1 MDIYDYL
8 KMDHDKVDHLFQ
20 LFEKST
26 LLKRQQETVALII
39 QELLVHAH
47 SEQETFYKFLLKFP
61 ETKEIALHGEK
72 EHRDIE
78 EQVHLISKASG
89 KQWNDAVLKLKEIV
103 HHHVKEE
110 EGKIFN
116 KAKKVIS
123 PEEALII
130 KEKMHYLKGK
140 FLLLLENKVSAK
152 LKTNKT
158 NGSKRNHLASAPER
172 VITLRPN

>member
-39 QELLVHAH
+39 QELLIHAH

-78 EQVHLISKASG
+78 EQVQLITKASG
-89 KQWNDAVLKLKEIV
+89 KQWKDAVLKLKEIV
-103 HHHVKEE
+103 QHHVKEE

-123 PEEALII
+123 PEEALIL
-130 KEKMHYLKGK
+130 KEKMHYGK
-140 FLLLLENKVSAK
+140 FLLWLENKASTQ
-152 LKTNKT
+152 LKTNT
-158 NGSKRNHLASAPER
+158 SKMNHLSCVPESAHLKPR
-172 VITLRPN
+172 ALH